1 MMSGIYQCKAMK
13 TKSNLATE
21 KLFREHSSPKSLHKQ
36 PHLAVQV
43 WYCLTT
49 QKQGPSHHV
58 WWANSLVQEWG
69 YKE

>member
-1 MMSGIYQCKAMK
+1 MK

-58 WWANSLVQEWG
+58 
-69 YKE
+69 